1 MKLCAPK
8 PARTQSP
15 KTLCTILMKIP
26 LLISLLLISQIL
38 TAQKVATKLD
48 IEEYNFFY
56 SDTANGE
63 FTFGDYEPKDII
75 QLNDGSY
82 LIGTELSISFPSQ
95 YKTTENYDSTYFAK
109 SKIFQEKS
117 HTSSGTVFKLNSNF
131 EKEWETIFKGQRVEK
146 IFKTSDDRILIAG
159 EDVSMKFVWL
169 AELNKKG
176 NILWEKHFEYKN
188 KVTIADAR
196 IGGNNDIYI
205 LLESSHIIPFQVR
218 KYYGQRRIHLF
229 KDSEINSHLA
239 LLKVSFDGKKKWLKP
254 IDKRRKYN
262 KFGYNLVASQKT
274 IFASYTYSG
283 FEKDSL
289 IEGGNVIEIS
299 KSGKTVLTRE
309 IPKPDIL
316 FFDNGLVTI
325 TSYSKGE
332 LILYKSGKLI
342 DSTNIESADKDIR
355 IEKAIN
361 KSNGY
366 LILGSNYDN
375 NMDYLLINVS
385 SDLKFSDYWTYPR
398 EEYNE
403 IRGAVTL
410 DNGDIIIVGKC
421 YREKK
426 GTSNELTTYINV
438 IKIKNGA

>member
-1 MKLCAPK
+1 M
-8 PARTQSP
+8 
-15 KTLCTILMKIP
+15 
-26 LLISLLLISQIL
+26 
-38 TAQKVATKLD
+38 TAQKVATKTD
-48 IEEYNFFY
+48 VEEYNFFY

-95 YKTTENYDSTYFAK
+95 HKTTENYDSIYFVK
-109 SKIFQEKS
+109 SRIFQEKS

-131 EKEWETIFKGQRVEK
+131 EKEWETVFKEQRVEK

-169 AELNKKG
+169 AELDKKG
-176 NILWEKHFEYKN
+176 NILWGKHFEYKN

-196 IGGNNDIYI
+196 IDENNDIYL
-205 LLESSHIIPFQVR
+205 LLESSHIIPIQVR

-289 IEGGNVIEIS
+289 IEGENVAEIS
-299 KSGKTVLTRE
+299 KSGKAVLTRE
-309 IPKPDIL
+309 IPKQDIL

-342 DSTNIESADKDIR
+342 DSTTIVSVDKDVR

-366 LILGSNYDN
+366 LILGSNYAN

-385 SDLKFSDYWTYPR
+385 SDLKFSDYWTYQR
-398 EEYNE
+398 DEFNE
-403 IRGAVTL
+403 IRGAVAL
-410 DNGDIIIVGKC
+410 ENGEIIIIGKC
-421 YREKK
+421 YREMKE
-426 GTSNELTTYINV
+426 TSNKLTTYINL
-438 IKIKNGA
+438 IRIKNGA

>member
-1 MKLCAPK
+1 MK
-8 PARTQSP
+8 T
-15 KTLCTILMKIP
+15 P
-26 LLISLLLISQIL
+26 LLISILLISQIL
-38 TAQKVATKLD
+38 TAQKVATKAD
-48 IEEYNFFY
+48 VAEYNFFY

-109 SKIFQEKS
+109 SKIFRQKS
-117 HTSSGTVFKLNSNF
+117 HTSSGTVFKLNSSF
-131 EKEWETIFKGQRVEK
+131 EIEWETIFKGQRVEK

-176 NILWEKHFEYKN
+176 NILWEKHFKYKN
-188 KVTIADAR
+188 KVRIADAR
-196 IGGNNDIYI
+196 IDENNEIYL
-205 LLESSHIIPFQVR
+205 LLESSHIIPIQVR
-218 KYYGQRRIHLF
+218 KYYGKRRIHLF

-239 LLKVSFDGKKKWLKP
+239 LLKVSFDGNKKWLKP
-254 IDKRRKYN
+254 IDNRRKYN
-262 KFGYNLVASQKT
+262 KFGYNLVVSQKT

-289 IEGGNVIEIS
+289 IEGKNVIEIS
-299 KSGKTVLTRE
+299 KSGKAVLTRE
-309 IPKPDIL
+309 IPKQDIL
-316 FFDNGLVTI
+316 FFDNGLITI

-332 LILYKSGKLI
+332 LILYNSGKLI
-342 DSTNIESADKDIR
+342 DSTNIESADKNVR
-355 IEKAIN
+355 IEKAID
-361 KSNGY
+361 KFNGY
-366 LILGSNYDN
+366 LILCSNYDN
-375 NMDYLLINVS
+375 NMDYLLIHVS
-385 SDLKFSDYWTYPR
+385 SDLKFSNYWTYPR

-403 IRGAVTL
+403 IRGAIIL
-410 DNGDIIIVGKC
+410 ENGDIIIVGKC
-421 YREKK
+421 YREMI

-438 IKIKNGA
+438 IKVKNGA